1 MQNLKTKRIADRVI
15 LLLSAILVL
24 GLLLVYALQS
34 GYIPKEQDLP
44 YEKEDTKPAKVEN
57 RSVVWVYYVG
67 KNASVVG
74 QKVLFKDP
82 NVFAS
87 LPNLLLTWRYLNGVG
102 DDVKIEWRLIHNDEA
117 VFVKNTLYEAN
128 AYQYA
133 ALRVTLSEEI
143 RAYLNYDLL
152 LASLEATFENWVEH
166 VFIIVAN
173 E

>member
-34 GYIPKEQDLP
+34 GYIPKEYDLP

-67 KNASVVG
+67 KDASVVG

-82 NVFAS
+82 DVFPTVENR
-87 LPNLLLTWRYLNGVG
+87 LITWRYLNNVG
-102 DDVKIEWRLIHNDEA
+102 DGVEIEYQVLHNQEA
-117 VFVKNTLYEAN
+117 IFAGGVLYESGT
-128 AYQYA
+128 YEYA
-133 ALRVTLSEEI
+133 TLKLIVSLSITEYPYHEQ
-143 RAYLNYDLL
+143 L
-152 LASLEATFENWVEH
+152 LASLEKTVSGICEH
-166 VFIIVAN
+166 TLILLD